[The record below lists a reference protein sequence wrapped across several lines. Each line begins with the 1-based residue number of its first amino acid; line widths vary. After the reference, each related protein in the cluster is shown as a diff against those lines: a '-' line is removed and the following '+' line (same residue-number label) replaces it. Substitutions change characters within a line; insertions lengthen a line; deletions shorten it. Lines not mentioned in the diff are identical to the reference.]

1 MPVTVNA
8 VVWLILDLAGSK
20 LEQKFS
26 LVGFK
31 DWKHATGKG
40 DVLSRH
46 DSCCAHTKKK
56 SSFMESIYKMNS
68 RHNPSLIGSEYVLV
82 GLNNLHKIMSEHLLK
97 LSSSVAIKILHFV
110 VILKM
115 KIP

>member
-46 DSCCAHTKKK
+46 DSCCAHTQKK

-68 RHNPSLIGSEYVLV
+68 HHNPSLIGSEYV
-82 GLNNLHKIMSEHLLK
+82 GLNNLHKIGITSEHLLK

>member
-1 MPVTVNA
+1 MDACYCRNGVDSGP
-8 VVWLILDLAGSK
+8 GSK

-46 DSCCAHTKKK
+46 DSCCAHTQKK
-56 SSFMESIYKMNS
+56 SSFHGINTK
-68 RHNPSLIGSEYVLV
+68 
-82 GLNNLHKIMSEHLLK
+82 
-97 LSSSVAIKILHFV
+97 
-110 VILKM
+110 
-115 KIP
+115 